1 MHKHCIFITS
11 TLSFQIALG
20 SGLCFLFFFLGFFGA
35 GDLSAATTTITRR
48 SQTVN
53 VMDARRAANEQA
65 SPAIPGL
72 LYDAGTNIKLKTH
85 SKKLKGISGG
95 KNKRFILIFNV
106 MLKKL
111 EDGLS

>member
-20 SGLCFLFFFLGFFGA
+20 SGLCFLFFLGFFGA
-35 GDLSAATTTITRR
+35 GDLSAATTITRR
-48 SQTVN
+48 WQTVN
-53 VMDARRAANEQA
+53 VMDARRVTNEQA

-85 SKKLKGISGG
+85 SKKLKGVSREGNTAT
-95 KNKRFILIFNV
+95 KEEVYLNF
-106 MLKKL
+106 
-111 EDGLS
+111 

>member
-11 TLSFQIALG
+11 TLSFQIAHG
-20 SGLCFLFFFLGFFGA
+20 SGLFFLFFLGFLGA
-35 GDLSAATTTITRR
+35 GGLSAATTTATITRR
-48 SQTVN
+48 WQTVN

-85 SKKLKGISGG
+85 SKKLKEVSGEENTASIEEVYLHFYCNA
-95 KNKRFILIFNV
+95 K
-106 MLKKL
+106 
-111 EDGLS
+111 ET

>member
-11 TLSFQIALG
+11 TLSFQIAHG
-20 SGLCFLFFFLGFFGA
+20 SGLFFLFFLGFLGA
-35 GDLSAATTTITRR
+35 GGLSAARTTITRR
-48 SQTVN
+48 RQTVN

-85 SKKLKGISGG
+85 SKKLKGVSGEENTAS
-95 KNKRFILIFNV
+95 KEEVCLDFKCNV
-106 MLKKL
+106 K
-111 EDGLS
+111 ET